1 MTIRYVNHFL
11 DAASNLLYRA
21 EQAIYTEYGLLDP
34 NLVKT
39 EEEKVKLEKMFHLQM
54 VDLENGEVPPDT
66 RQNDKGGWTTK
77 KSFEGLVRRLL
88 HAMMTGDTFTVV
100 MAGHSAAAGH
110 GNHFKQSYMMAF
122 HHMMKPIFD
131 RLGVT
136 LITRNIAYGGLG
148 TLQSGLGA
156 QSIFGDDIDM
166 IIWDSGMTE
175 KEKRAVDLLYRQTI
189 LGSKRVPFLWGDH
202 VEVLKMLH
210 HEIGADVGQ
219 FGRGLSGVIETID
232 ENQVKDLPW
241 AIQFLKCEEQSK
253 ALCQNPENNYRTQCW
268 IDRDDVVP
276 STKQDKVV
284 SGRATW

>member
-21 EQAIYTEYGLLDP
+21 VQAIYTEYGLVDP

-54 VDLENGEVPPDT
+54 VDLENGEVPPDAK
-66 RQNDKGGWTTK
+66 QNHKGGWTTK

-100 MAGHSAAAGH
+100 MAGHSSAAGH

-175 KEKRAVDLLYRQTI
+175 KEKRAIDLLYRQTI
-189 LGSKRVPFLWGDH
+189 LGSKRVPFLWGDN

-219 FGRGLSGVIETID
+219 FGSGMSGVIETID

-253 ALCQNPENNYRTQCW
+253 ALCQNNENRYRTQCW

-284 SGRATW
+284 SGRAGW